1 MKVRAVRQL
10 LIVLLLSP
18 ACGDSKTPATHDAA
32 PVVDTSGPHDTAPP
46 DALGETVVPLAGGA
60 NALYWDDA
68 TSTLYLTDDGDNSFR
83 SWTASAGLSTVTTLP
98 VDPAGSSPG
107 GIIKTGGSF
116 LVADFGF
123 GTNGTL
129 DQITGTTATALTG
142 LAVNYRR
149 IGLATDSSGTIWE
162 CYFTGGGGGTQTGG
176 VGTVTVDTG
185 TATETEVAGS
195 TTTAGFKKLVG
206 IAASDTD
213 VFVSDQSGNAI
224 WKIKKAD
231 NSVTQLATIT
241 KPDLLYMLPDGDLLT
256 GGASTIS
263 RITQTGTVS
272 TLTLSATFGTAHGIA
287 YDATGHHLFVIDHS
301 ATPGTADMLHVIP
314 FTP

>member
-1 MKVRAVRQL
+1 M
-10 LIVLLLSP
+10 
-18 ACGDSKTPATHDAA
+18 
-32 PVVDTSGPHDTAPP
+32 
-46 DALGETVVPLAGGA
+46 VVPLAGGA

-68 TSTLYLTDDGDNSFR
+68 TSTLYLTDDGANTFR
-83 SWTASAGLSTVTTLP
+83 RWTASSGLSDVATLP

-107 GIIKTGGSF
+107 GIVKSGSSF
-116 LVADFGF
+116 LIADFGF
-123 GTNGTL
+123 GTNGTI
-129 DQITGTTATALTG
+129 DQITGNTATALTG

-176 VGTVTVDTG
+176 VGTVTVGTG
-185 TATETEVAGS
+185 TATETEVAGG
-195 TTTAGFKKLVG
+195 TTSAGFKKLVG
-206 IAASDTD
+206 IAVSDTY

-224 WKIKKAD
+224 WTIKKSD
-231 NSVTQLATIT
+231 SSVKQLATIT
-241 KPDLLYMLPDGDLLT
+241 KPDLLYMLPNGDLLT
-256 GGASTIS
+256 GGSANIF

-272 TLTLSATFGTAHGIA
+272 ALTLTATFGTVHGIA

-301 ATPGTADMLHVIP
+301 SMAGTSDMLHVIP